1 MKKAYLKYKFVIHLK
16 YRTALIDREK
26 KVFDKMIR
34 YLELEFDVKPKWI
47 DENKKGIYILTD
59 EEFDEEKVVDYILNF
74 TVADNLILYKN
85 E

>member
-1 MKKAYLKYKFVIHLK
+1 
-16 YRTALIDREK
+16 
-26 KVFDKMIR
+26 MIR